1 MVKLLVIR
9 HGKTGWNLER
19 RIQGRTDIALSDI
32 GRAELENSRVPDEF
46 ADFDWVSSP
55 LTRTRQTAELLG
67 GRNVRL
73 EPAIIE
79 MHWGDW
85 EGETIPDLRQKYGEE
100 FRYNESLGLNMTP
113 PGGESPADVVARL
126 QPFLKSLRRDTIA
139 ITHKGVIRALQSMA
153 YEWDMTDRAPVRFDW
168 ATGHLFDVTEE
179 GAVRPL
185 RINIAMKEV

>member
-1 MVKLLVIR
+1 
-9 HGKTGWNLER
+9 
-19 RIQGRTDIALSDI
+19 
-32 GRAELENSRVPDEF
+32 
-46 ADFDWVSSP
+46 
-55 LTRTRQTAELLG
+55 
-67 GRNVRL
+67 
-73 EPAIIE
+73 
-79 MHWGDW
+79 
-85 EGETIPDLRQKYGEE
+85 
-100 FRYNESLGLNMTP
+100 MTP